1 MWHSQGLVIWR
12 VHQIQMTLPWK
23 PKCSDFQ
30 SSSSSASAGFE
41 HQAKPYALGQGEQE
55 VDRIRGVPQRITI
68 AEIDLVSK
76 HCAKC
81 FPWII
86 RLTFIITL

>member
-12 VHQIQMTLPWK
+12 VHQIQTTLPWK

-30 SSSSSASAGFE
+30 SSISSACAGFE
-41 HQAKPYALGQGEQE
+41 HQTKPYALGQGEQA
-55 VDRIRGVPQRITI
+55 VDRIRGVPRRTTI

-86 RLTFIITL
+86 R